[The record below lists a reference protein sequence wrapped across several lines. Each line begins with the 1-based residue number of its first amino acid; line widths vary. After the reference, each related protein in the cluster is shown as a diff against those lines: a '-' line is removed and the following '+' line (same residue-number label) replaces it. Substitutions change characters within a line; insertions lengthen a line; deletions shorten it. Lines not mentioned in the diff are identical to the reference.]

1 MGRIYRLSK
10 KVSDKEASEILREI
24 RELSDVEDAEFV
36 EETSGLKV
44 ITKDNQFLDVMSAA
58 VNICNESQMD
68 LNSALPDSAVYLC

>member
-10 KVSDKEASEILREI
+10 KVSDKDASEILREI

-58 VNICNESQMD
+58 VNICNRVADGLELSF
-68 LNSALPDSAVYLC
+68 ARFAV

>member
-24 RELSDVEDAEFV
+24 RELSDVEDAE
-36 EETSGLKV
+36 ETSGLKV

-58 VNICNESQMD
+58 VNICNRVADGLELSF
-68 LNSALPDSAVYLC
+68 ARFAV

>member
-10 KVSDKEASEILREI
+10 KVSDKEANEILRET

-58 VNICNESQMD
+58 VNICNRVANGLELSF
-68 LNSALPDSAVYLC
+68 ARFAV

>member
-1 MGRIYRLSK
+1 MDVDILTEMENFL
-10 KVSDKEASEILREI
+10 SDKEASEILREI

-58 VNICNESQMD
+58 VNICNRVADGLELSF
-68 LNSALPDSAVYLC
+68 ARFAV